1 MAFAR
6 LGAYNNGCKW
16 LSKVIHR
23 QWNSWLQLTAGA
35 YSMHYYAIRKTGA
48 IVADNYILR
57 NNINLYTALNEKSTI
72 KCIQIF
78 LSWNTRVW
86 TVKSSYLQ
94 LFNYVEMF
102 FFKYEIRLK
111 IALGGLR

>member
-57 NNINLYTALNEKSTI
+57 NNINLYIYGAQWKINNKMYSD
-72 KCIQIF
+72 
-78 LSWNTRVW
+78 
-86 TVKSSYLQ
+86 
-94 LFNYVEMF
+94 
-102 FFKYEIRLK
+102 FFKLK
-111 IALGGLR
+111 YQSVNR